1 MSRHVGQFVLL
12 IISVAISCAWW
23 LDHRAL
29 RTRLDEQE
37 RQLADL
43 RTNAAVAAISSK
55 MTDQIS
61 GNGPFDPPSLT
72 FHLASHVLLS
82 KPDSPSDPQLS
93 GEINVDMPIEINWIE
108 DRSWPNA
115 PSPNGWN
122 RSEAELREAV
132 QGFYPL
138 IPKS

>member
-43 RTNAAVAAISSK
+43 RTNAAVVAISSK

-61 GNGPFDPPSLT
+61 GNGPFDPPSP
-72 FHLASHVLLS
+72 F
-82 KPDSPSDPQLS
+82 
-93 GEINVDMPIEINWIE
+93 
-108 DRSWPNA
+108 
-115 PSPNGWN
+115 
-122 RSEAELREAV
+122 
-132 QGFYPL
+132 
-138 IPKS
+138 